1 MKTYDASS
9 GSNVQG
15 VAPHIRLSALVLR
28 SGTLSEMTLPPA
40 GPWWC
45 GSCDRAA
52 GVRTRLKESW
62 AEMHG
67 EVSYDVTQP
76 SLKDLILKF
85 SMLLMDTY
93 TLGF

>member
-28 SGTLSEMTLPPA
+28 SWTLSEMTLPPA

-45 GSCDRAA
+45 GSCERAA
-52 GVRTRLKESW
+52 GVRTRLKES
-62 AEMHG
+62 
-67 EVSYDVTQP
+67 
-76 SLKDLILKF
+76 
-85 SMLLMDTY
+85 
-93 TLGF
+93 